1 MQQVSPELQD
11 PGLPEDAE
19 AYFAVT
25 VKVGVEAHS
34 VLAGG
39 DELDPWGVDGVVRGA
54 AEQKEEEASLVGR
67 VEGSCDEGMDLR
79 EGRLESGLIF
89 SEGVDA
95 LNFSIILMVA
105 IILIIAVQKT
115 NYKMAAVPLATAKVL
130 QWLYCLLL
138 T

>member
-1 MQQVSPELQD
+1 
-11 PGLPEDAE
+11 
-19 AYFAVT
+19 
-25 VKVGVEAHS
+25 
-34 VLAGG
+34 
-39 DELDPWGVDGVVRGA
+39 
-54 AEQKEEEASLVGR
+54 
-67 VEGSCDEGMDLR
+67 MDLR
-79 EGRLESGLIF
+79 EGRLESRLIF